1 MIDERIGI
9 RMCKHKRIRKEYG
22 TITYQETEIV
32 LPDPK
37 AHYDEIHALIKKEKK
52 KGKKQRVESKK
63 IDIKK
68 MTKEEQIENLVDL
81 PIEKDEIKEEIKDFS
96 FTGEPIERL
105 SGEGK
110 NKEDNEDKDKKEEEE
125 NKENTENKENKEDLP
140 GEKQEAGEE
149 DNNQKGGLMKKIYV
163 TDLSVDKDKEM
174 FQM

>member
-9 RMCKHKRIRKEYG
+9 RMCQHKRIRREYG
-22 TITYQETEIV
+22 TITYQETKIV

-52 KGKKQRVESKK
+52 KEKKYKVESKK

-81 PIEKDEIKEEIKDFS
+81 PIEQDQIKEEIMDFS
-96 FTGEPIERL
+96 FTDEPIERL

-110 NKEDNEDKDKKEEEE
+110 NKEDNEDKDKKEEE
-125 NKENTENKENKEDLP
+125 NKENTENKEDPP
-140 GEKQEAGEE
+140 GEKQDESEE

>member
-22 TITYQETEIV
+22 TITYQETKIV

-52 KGKKQRVESKK
+52 KEKKQKVESKK

-81 PIEKDEIKEEIKDFS
+81 PIEQDQLKEEIMDFS
-96 FTGEPIERL
+96 FTDEPIERL
-105 SGEGK
+105 SSKG
-110 NKEDNEDKDKKEEEE
+110 KDKKG
-125 NKENTENKENKEDLP
+125 ENTEGPSENTEESP
-140 GEKQEAGEE
+140 EKQEGGGE
-149 DNNQKGGLMKKIYV
+149 NNTQGGGRLLMKKIYV

>member
-22 TITYQETEIV
+22 TITYRETEIV

-52 KGKKQRVESKK
+52 KEKKHKIESKK

-81 PIEKDEIKEEIKDFS
+81 PEEQDQIKEEIMDFS
-96 FTGEPIERL
+96 FTDEPIERL

-110 NKEDNEDKDKKEEEE
+110 KEKEEEE
-125 NKENTENKENKEDLP
+125 EEKEGKKEKEE
-140 GEKQEAGEE
+140 EKGG
-149 DNNQKGGLMKKIYV
+149 NQKGGLMKRIYV
-163 TDLSVDKDKEM
+163 TDLSVEKDKEM

>member
-22 TITYQETEIV
+22 TITYQETKIV

-37 AHYDEIHALIKKEKK
+37 THYDEIHALIKKEKK
-52 KGKKQRVESKK
+52 KEKKQKIESKK

-81 PIEKDEIKEEIKDFS
+81 PIEQDQLKEEIMDFS
-96 FTGEPIERL
+96 FTDEPIERL

-110 NKEDNEDKDKKEEEE
+110 DKKG
-125 NKENTENKENKEDLP
+125 ENKEDSS
-140 GEKQEAGEE
+140 GNIEESSEKQEGGGE
-149 DNNQKGGLMKKIYV
+149 NNTQGGGLLMKKIYV

>member
-22 TITYQETEIV
+22 TITYQETKIV

-37 AHYDEIHALIKKEKK
+37 THYDEIQALIKKEKK
-52 KGKKQRVESKK
+52 KEKKYKLESKK

-81 PIEKDEIKEEIKDFS
+81 PIEQDQIKEEIMDFS
-96 FTGEPIERL
+96 FTDEPIERL
-105 SGEGK
+105 SGQR
-110 NKEDNEDKDKKEEEE
+110 KDKKEENKEE
-125 NKENTENKENKEDLP
+125 NKEGPSENTGNTEESS
-140 GEKQEAGEE
+140 EKQEGG
-149 DNNQKGGLMKKIYV
+149 DRNNTQGGGRLPMKKIYV

>member
-22 TITYQETEIV
+22 TITYQETKIV

-52 KGKKQRVESKK
+52 KEKKHKVESKK

-81 PIEKDEIKEEIKDFS
+81 PTEKEEIKEEIIDFS
-96 FTGEPIERL
+96 FTDEPIERL

-110 NKEDNEDKDKKEEEE
+110 NKKDNEDKDKKEEEKQE
-125 NKENTENKENKEDLP
+125 KQENTENKEDPP
-140 GEKQEAGEE
+140 GEKQDKGEE

>member
-22 TITYQETEIV
+22 TIKYKETEIV

-37 AHYDEIHALIKKEKK
+37 AQYDEILIKNEKK
-52 KGKKQRVESKK
+52 KQRKHKIESKK
-63 IDIKK
+63 IDIKQK
-68 MTKEEQIENLVDL
+68 TDKERIQDLVDISVDPNIENL
-81 PIEKDEIKEEIKDFS
+81 EKELTDNPEFS
-96 FTGEPIERL
+96 FTDEPIERL

-110 NKEDNEDKDKKEEEE
+110 KEEKEE
-125 NKENTENKENKEDLP
+125 TEKETEKETEQ
-140 GEKQEAGEE
+140 ETEHETEQETEQETKQE
-149 DNNQKGGLMKKIYV
+149 GGLLTKRIYV